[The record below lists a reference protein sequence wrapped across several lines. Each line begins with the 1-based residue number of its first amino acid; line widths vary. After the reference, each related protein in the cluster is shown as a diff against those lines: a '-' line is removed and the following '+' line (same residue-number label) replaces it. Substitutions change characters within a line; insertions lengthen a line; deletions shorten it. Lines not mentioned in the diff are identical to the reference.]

1 MVHPLFL
8 KLENHLMNDY
18 ENELE
23 LIEKWLLFSG
33 IQDQSN
39 EEIKHGGVY
48 SWFDKTA
55 NTYAFLYSEI
65 TGYALTWFT
74 YLYISTKKDI
84 FRLKAEDA
92 FKWLNESAFDQESGG
107 MLCRHDG
114 STWRHQICAFCNG
127 MVLNGL
133 CNFYKISKDKRV
145 LETAISVGDCLLQ
158 DMQKNNGSFYSKYDP
173 FSKEA
178 SNPGGKW
185 SLISGA
191 FLVKLAIGLL
201 HLSELT
207 NISKYKL
214 SATKLC
220 NWGMNFQSENGRFS
234 TSPDPLETF
243 LHPHCYAAEGLL
255 VAGQILNE
263 KSYLESAKK
272 AVTWISEFQLD
283 NGGFPSYFS
292 DGKFKK
298 ETSPDMTA
306 QVLRLWLMLDEN
318 DRPKIN
324 FPRAVESILSLQS
337 FDKQTQAYGGIMAG
351 DAWFKET
358 NKNKNYVGK
367 HLNSWVSMFSA
378 QVLRMSRN
386 VNINPYHLV

>member
-1 MVHPLFL
+1 
-8 KLENHLMNDY
+8 MNDHK
-18 ENELE
+18 NELE

-48 SWFDKTA
+48 SWFDKTV
-55 NTYAFLYSEI
+55 NSYAFLYSEI

-92 FKWLNESAFDQESGG
+92 FKWLNERAFHKESGG
-107 MLCRHDG
+107 VLCRHDG
-114 STWRHQICAFCNG
+114 NSWRYQICAFCNG

-133 CNFYKISKDKRV
+133 CNFYKISKDRRV
-145 LETAISVGDCLLQ
+145 LETAISIGDYLLQ

-173 FSKEA
+173 ISKEA

-201 HLSELT
+201 HLSELS
-207 NISKYKL
+207 NIAKYKL
-214 SATKLC
+214 AAKKLC
-220 NWGMNFQSENGRFS
+220 NWGMEFQNENGRFS
-234 TSPDPLETF
+234 TSCDPLETF

-263 KSYLESAKK
+263 KSFLESARK
-272 AVTWISEFQLD
+272 AVIWISEYQLD
-283 NGGFPSYFS
+283 NGAFPSYFA
-292 DGKFKK
+292 DGKFRK

-306 QVLRLWLMLDEN
+306 QVLRLWLMLDEH

-324 FPRAVESILSLQS
+324 FHRAVESILSLQS
-337 FDKQTQAYGGIMAG
+337 FDEQTNTYGGIMAG
-351 DAWFKET
+351 NAWFKET
-358 NKNKNYVGK
+358 NKNKNFVGK
-367 HLNSWVSMFSA
+367 HINSWVSMFSA
-378 QVLRMSRN
+378 QALRMSEDED
-386 VNINPYHLV
+386 INPYHLV

>member
-1 MVHPLFL
+1 
-8 KLENHLMNDY
+8 MNDY

-23 LIEKWLLFSG
+23 LVEKWLLFSG

-39 EEIKHGGVY
+39 EKIKHGGVY
-48 SWFDKTA
+48 SWFDKTV
-55 NTYAFLYSEI
+55 NSYAFLYSEI

-92 FKWLNESAFDQESGG
+92 FKWLNERALDKESGG

-114 STWRHQICAFCNG
+114 KSWRHQICAFCNG

-145 LETAISVGDCLLQ
+145 LETAISVGDCLLH

-207 NISKYKL
+207 NIPKYKL

-220 NWGMNFQSENGRFS
+220 NWGMKFQNENGRFS
-234 TSPDPLETF
+234 TSPNPLETF

-255 VAGQILNE
+255 VAGRILNE
-263 KSYLESAKK
+263 KSYLESTRK
-272 AVTWISEFQLD
+272 AVIWISEFQLD

-292 DGKFKK
+292 DGKFRK

-306 QVLRLWLMLDEN
+306 QVLRLWLMLDEH

-324 FPRAVESILSLQS
+324 FSRAVESILSLQS
-337 FDKQTQAYGGIMAG
+337 FDKQTHAYGGIMAG

-358 NKNKNYVGK
+358 NKNKNFNGQ
-367 HLNSWVSMFSA
+367 HINSWVSMFSA
-378 QVLRMSRN
+378 QALRMSGN
-386 VNINPYHLV
+386 ANINPYHLV